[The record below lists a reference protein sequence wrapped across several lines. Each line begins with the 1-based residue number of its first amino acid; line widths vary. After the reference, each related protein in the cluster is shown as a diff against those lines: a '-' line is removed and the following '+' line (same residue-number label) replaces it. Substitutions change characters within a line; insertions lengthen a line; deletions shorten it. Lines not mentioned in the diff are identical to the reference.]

1 MSIAYLN
8 NISDIEESFQN
19 LKEEIRQLKDKIIK
33 YMENNDIYDK
43 KPENPIQQLCRI
55 KNKGKTALRNK
66 LKILLKFDENENILN
81 LENKDIIQL
90 IQFTPTIFIKMK
102 EKTNLFKKIQSVKDA
117 TKYLIKV
124 TN

>member
-55 KNKGKTALRNK
+55 KNKGK
-66 LKILLKFDENENILN
+66 
-81 LENKDIIQL
+81 QL
-90 IQFTPTIFIKMK
+90 
-102 EKTNLFKKIQSVKDA
+102 
-117 TKYLIKV
+117 
-124 TN
+124 